1 MAQTA
6 KLSIQQ
12 KKDYAKTLYLADITI
27 TQKEVAKRADV
38 AEKTVS
44 GWVNKE
50 GWENLR
56 TSLLTTRETQ
66 LSHLYAQLRNL
77 NEVIAQRENKYATP
91 KEADVLSKLTASIN
105 KLEQDLSISE
115 IVNVFK
121 KFLDWLRNA
130 DLEKAKEMSALCD
143 AFVKDYIR

>member
-1 MAQTA
+1 MGE
-6 KLSIQQ
+6 LSIQQ
-12 KKDYAKTLYLADITI
+12 KKDYAKTLYLADLTI

-44 GWVNKE
+44 NWVNKE

-66 LSHLYAQLRNL
+66 LSHLYNQLRFL
-77 NEVIAQRENKYATP
+77 NEAIANRENKYAAP
-91 KEADVLSKLTASIN
+91 KEADVLAKLTASIN

-121 KFLDWLRNA
+121 KLLDWLRKV
-130 DLEKAKEMSALCD
+130 DLEKAKEMSALLD
-143 AFVKDYIR
+143 AFIKDQIR